1 MNDLYDYFKVLFN
14 AQKIGHAF
22 LIGNTCLDN
31 CKDILEKV
39 LSDFFFEKKITI
51 DNNVDI
57 ICITPEGNAISKA
70 QVKSLVND
78 LSTTSQYSG
87 IKVYIIDGADK
98 LTDNVYN
105 ALLKTI
111 EEPAN
116 NIYAFLISSNIN
128 AVGETIKSRCQ
139 CIFTSSFDA
148 SSIDDNTKNIAKDF
162 IVQIE
167 KYKYNCYGK
176 YSKIYKIID
185 NKNMLKDLVFEMY
198 EIYLNLLYN
207 KVGIECN
214 LDVDFINELP
224 ILDLTSICEKVI
236 FINSIIEKNT
246 ININKDLLIDEIIY
260 GLGGLCNETSIC

>member
-111 EEPAN
+111 KLLMLLRQSH
-116 NIYAFLISSNIN
+116 FL
-128 AVGETIKSRCQ
+128 
-139 CIFTSSFDA
+139 
-148 SSIDDNTKNIAKDF
+148 
-162 IVQIE
+162 
-167 KYKYNCYGK
+167 
-176 YSKIYKIID
+176 
-185 NKNMLKDLVFEMY
+185 
-198 EIYLNLLYN
+198 LL
-207 KVGIECN
+207 
-214 LDVDFINELP
+214 LLM
-224 ILDLTSICEKVI
+224 
-236 FINSIIEKNT
+236 
-246 ININKDLLIDEIIY
+246 LLILMIIPKI
-260 GLGGLCNETSIC
+260 LLKILLFK

>member
-31 CKDILEKV
+31 CKDLLEKV

-148 SSIDDNTKNIAKDF
+148 SNIDDNAKSIAKDF
-162 IVQIE
+162 IIQIE
-167 KYKYNCYGK
+167 KYKNDCYGK

-185 NKNMLKDLVFEMY
+185 NKNMLKDVVFEIY

-207 KVGIECN
+207 KVGIESN
-214 LDVDFINELP
+214 LDIDFINKLP
-224 ILDLTSICEKVI
+224 ILDLTNICEKVI